1 MGSGSETF
9 RAVVLEKILKSSDAL
24 FRIQACWMSFVTG
37 GSTARRP
44 EKKAMLK

>member
-9 RAVVLEKILKSSDAL
+9 RAAVREKILRSSDAL
-24 FRIQACWMSFVTG
+24 FRSQARWMSFVTG

-44 EKKAMLK
+44 ENKTIPK